1 MKKNETIQIL
11 QNGFCELWYT
21 DEHSVEHSIIATL
34 SPTHLPEEER
44 YSHHK
49 AWQGNIH
56 VFNVNTEKWETI
68 SEDSIIDIEQLTGVG
83 AVNNENKLQAGI
95 EYLEQLELFNTED
108 LFTDEHPDDGD
119 GHTWASTQEA

>member
-68 SEDSIIDIEQLTGVG
+68 SEDSIIDIEQLTGEG
-83 AVNNENKLQAGI
+83 AEANKNKLQASP
-95 EYLEQLELFNTED
+95 EYMEQLN
-108 LFTDEHPDDGD
+108 LFTEQSFDSLEHPDDFG
-119 GHTWASTQEA
+119 ASGGKD